1 MISVVIPARNAAE
14 TLAATLA
21 ALIPAAVDGIV
32 RQVIVVDGGSTD
44 NTTDIA
50 ELTGADIIDCLG
62 DHRSQLAQG
71 AARARF
77 PWLLFLRDDAVLD
90 DGWQHSVTSFMREVD
105 CGERALSAGV
115 FALRLQDA
123 GWLARLIEGMA
134 RPIRNVWGT
143 RDGDHA
149 PLLIPRRLFDEVGG
163 YDGQS
168 PAANVDLTRR
178 LGRRRI
184 VMLDAV
190 ATLSAERVRQRGYLF
205 RVLRGSVGRASLPH
219 AAARPDR
226 TA

>member
-14 TLAATLA
+14 TLAATLS

-50 ELTGADIIDCLG
+50 ELTGADIIECLG

-77 PWLLFLRDDAVLD
+77 PWLLFLDADAVLD
-90 DGWQHSVTSFMREVD
+90 DGWQHDVTSFMREVD

-115 FALRLQDA
+115 FGVRLADA
-123 GWLARLIEGMA
+123 GWIARLIEGVA
-134 RPIRNVWGT
+134 RPIRNVWGKP
-143 RDGDHA
+143 GSDHA
-149 PLLIPRRLFDEVGG
+149 PLLIPRRLFDAVGG
-163 YDGQS
+163 YDGGS
-168 PAANVDLTRR
+168 PIMGVDLIRR

-184 VMLDAV
+184 VMLNAV
-190 ATLSAERVRQRGYLF
+190 ATISAERARQSGYLF
-205 RVLRGSVGRASLPH
+205 RALRGSAGRASLPH
-219 AAARPDR
+219 AAPRPDR